1 VADVGMAAVGSSV
14 SLYAERSA
22 GSRRG
27 SLPAGA
33 DMDEAMCGRWAAL
46 CWEALTLC
54 SWAPGRDPMLMFVA
68 GDWACLRER
77 RDGDGDSSGDD
88 GRGAGDD
95 DMETEASGGGSSLT
109 VVCVAGCG
117 YWAVADT

>member
-1 VADVGMAAVGSSV
+1 MAAVGSSV

-46 CWEALTLC
+46 CWAALTLC
-54 SWAPGRDPMLMFVA
+54 SWAPGREPMLMFVA

-95 DMETEASGGGSSLT
+95 LETETETSVGGSSLT
-109 VVCVAGCG
+109 VVCAAGCG
-117 YWAVADT
+117 CWCWAVADA